1 MEITLKLLL
10 ALSEN
15 KKITFRNIQDK
26 TKISP
31 RIIRR
36 YLDQLISRRLV
47 NEEGRE
53 NWKHGKKLYYSLTE
67 KGRRE
72 RQRLVANAVAEY
84 SAISQKIS
92 ENT

>member
-1 MEITLKLLL
+1 LEITLKLLL
-10 ALSEN
+10 ALFNNE
-15 KKITFRNIQDK
+15 KTTFSNIQDK

-53 NWKHGKKLYYSLTE
+53 NWKRGKKLYYSLTG

-72 RQRLVANAVAEY
+72 CQRLVANAVAEY
-84 SAISQKIS
+84 SEISQKIS
-92 ENT
+92 KNT